1 MTPQRFLFFP
11 FLILLNSYCF
21 SQILNDST
29 ICLNPKQVK
38 VINLSFNE
46 LNKMIEL
53 NDTKDSLLQLKEKI
67 IEILNFQLAT
77 RSNQLIE
84 VNKDHMRLEKANR
97 RLKFQLICWKITTI
111 VGIITTIL
119 IFK

>member
-1 MTPQRFLFFP
+1 MTPQRFLFLP
-11 FLILLNSYCF
+11 FLILLNSYSY

-29 ICLNPKQVK
+29 ICLNPTQVK
-38 VINLSFNE
+38 IINLAFNQ
-46 LNKMIEL
+46 LQKMNEL
-53 NDTKDSLLQLKEKI
+53 NDTKDTLLTLKEKR
-67 IEILNFQLAT
+67 IEILKFQLDT

-84 VNKDHMRLEKANR
+84 VNRDHMRLEKANR
-97 RLKFQLICWKITTI
+97 RLKFQLLCWKITAL